1 MKKLIMIFLSFQIAF
16 MVLVTSVT
24 GAVMPGETEQP
35 GQEQMEQEAGEQSEQ
50 EQPKVEGAQ
59 EQVQNVPQETVQNGL
74 ELDIA
79 APSAILMEASTGT
92 VIYEKAPDTPLK
104 PASITKIMT
113 LLLTFEALEKG
124 QIHLEDQ
131 VTTSAY
137 AKSMGGSQVFLEEG
151 EVQTVDT
158 LIKCIAVASGNDAAV
173 AMAEHIAGSEEAFV
187 QMMNEEAAR
196 LNMTATHFEDCCGL
210 TDSDTHITSARDVA
224 VMSRELITR
233 YPQIYDYT
241 KIWME
246 DITHT
251 TAKGSTPFTLTS
263 TNKLLKQ
270 YPYTTGLKTGSTSS
284 AKYCLSATANKD
296 GIDMIAVV
304 MAAPDYK
311 VRFADAMKLLQHGF
325 SVSRIYQDPHQ
336 DDLEAAVVKGGV
348 EDQVNLVYENQFTYL
363 DVTGQ
368 DLSQI
373 TKEIRLQE
381 EHHAPITAGE
391 AAGEAIYFLNGN
403 KIGSVN
409 ILYGEDIREA
419 KYIDYLKMIWR
430 IYLI

>member
-1 MKKLIMIFLSFQIAF
+1 MFLSFQISF

-24 GAVMPGETEQP
+24 AAVLPAETDAAGTELQTEGEQA
-35 GQEQMEQEAGEQSEQ
+35 GQEEINREQIQNENAEAAG
-50 EQPKVEGAQ
+50 
-59 EQVQNVPQETVQNGL
+59 NNL
-74 ELDIA
+74 ELNIA
-79 APSAILMEASTGT
+79 APSAILVEASTGT
-92 VIYEKAPDTPLK
+92 VIYEKDPDIRLK

-131 VTTSAY
+131 VITSAY

-151 EVQTVDT
+151 EIQTVDT
-158 LIKCIAVASGNDAAV
+158 LIKCIAIASGNDAAV
-173 AMAEHIAGSEEAFV
+173 AMAEHVAGSEEAFV

-210 TDSDTHITSARDVA
+210 TDSNTHITSARDVA

-251 TAKGSTPFTLTS
+251 TARGSASFTLTS

-296 GIDMIAVV
+296 GIDLIAVV

-325 SVSRIYQDPHQ
+325 SVSRIYLDPHQ
-336 DDLEAAVVKGGV
+336 DDLETAPVTGGV
-348 EDQVNLVYENQFTYL
+348 EEEVDLVYERQFTFL
-363 DVTGQ
+363 DVAGR
-368 DLSQI
+368 DLNLV
-373 TKEIRLQE
+373 TKEIRLKE
-381 EHHAPITAGE
+381 EHRAPIAAGE
-391 AAGEAIYFLNGN
+391 VAGEAIYFLDGS
-403 KIGSVN
+403 KVGSVN
-409 ILYGEDIREA
+409 VLYAEDIKEA
-419 KYIDYLKMIWR
+419 KYIDYLRMIWR